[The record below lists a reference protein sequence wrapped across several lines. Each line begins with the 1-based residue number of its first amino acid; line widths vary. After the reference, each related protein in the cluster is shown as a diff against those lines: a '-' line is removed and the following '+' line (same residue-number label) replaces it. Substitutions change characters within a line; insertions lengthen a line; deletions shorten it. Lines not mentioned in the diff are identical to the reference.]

1 MHASGARVAFEATRE
16 RGGHFAAHEVPEVL
30 VDDLRRMFGKKG
42 SAYEVIKSKN
52 GYAESGEQAQS

>member
-1 MHASGARVAFEATRE
+1 MRASGARVVFEATHK

-42 SAYEVIKSKN
+42 PAYEVVKGKN
-52 GYAESGEQAQS
+52 GYAESGKQAQS